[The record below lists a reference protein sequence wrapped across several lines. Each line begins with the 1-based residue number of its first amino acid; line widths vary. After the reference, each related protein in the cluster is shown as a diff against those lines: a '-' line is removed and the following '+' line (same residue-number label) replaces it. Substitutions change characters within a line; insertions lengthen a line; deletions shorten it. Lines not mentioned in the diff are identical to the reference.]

1 MNIQVDLIQIEY
13 PELYNISRKLHSFDK
28 KVSEL
33 FIKNY
38 GDNTYDN
45 LMITNEYYKE
55 LENVSNGILKDTD
68 ISKIAQRRQE
78 IFKEYSVVTFEITKT
93 IGFLK
98 TLEKMDI
105 LDKYF
110 KSISNL
116 I

>member
-1 MNIQVDLIQIEY
+1 MNNQVTIIKNNYPDLYE
-13 PELYNISRKLHSFDK
+13 ISRKLNSFDK
-28 KVSEL
+28 KVSDL

-38 GDNTYDN
+38 GDNTFDN
-45 LMITNEYYKE
+45 IMITNEYHKE
-55 LENVSNGILKDTD
+55 LENVSNGILTDTEL
-68 ISKIAQRRQE
+68 SKIAQKRQE
-78 IFKEYSVVTFEITKT
+78 IFKEYSDKSYLVAEI
-93 IGFLK
+93 IGFSK

>member
-1 MNIQVDLIQIEY
+1 MNNQVNKIQLEY
-13 PELYNISRKLHSFDK
+13 PELYRISRKLNQYDK
-28 KVSEL
+28 QVKDL

-38 GDNTYDN
+38 GNNTYDN
-45 LMITNEYYKE
+45 LIITNEYHKE
-55 LENVSNGILKDTD
+55 LENVSNDILKDTD
-68 ISKIAQRRQE
+68 LSKLAQKRQE

-93 IGFLK
+93 IGFSK
-98 TLEKMDI
+98 TLLLMDI

>member
-1 MNIQVDLIQIEY
+1 MNNQVNKIQSEY
-13 PELYNISRKLHSFDK
+13 HELYKISRKLNLYDK
-28 KVSEL
+28 QVNDL

-38 GDNTYDN
+38 GNNTYDN
-45 LMITNEYYKE
+45 LTITNEYHKE
-55 LENVSNGILKDTD
+55 LENVSNGIIKDTD
-68 ISKIAQRRQE
+68 LSRLAQKRQE
-78 IFKEYSVVTFEITKT
+78 IFKEYSVITYEITKT
-93 IGFLK
+93 IGFSK

>member
-1 MNIQVDLIQIEY
+1 MNNQVNKIQLEY
-13 PELYNISRKLHSFDK
+13 PELYKISRKLHQYDK
-28 KVSEL
+28 QVSDL

-38 GDNTYDN
+38 GNNTYDN
-45 LMITNEYYKE
+45 LTITNEYHKE

-68 ISKIAQRRQE
+68 LSKLAQKRQE
-78 IFKEYSVVTFEITKT
+78 IFQEYSVVTYEITKT
-93 IGFLK
+93 IGFSK
-98 TLEKMDI
+98 TLEQMDI

>member
-1 MNIQVDLIQIEY
+1 MNNQVDLIQLEY

-28 KVSEL
+28 KVSDL

-38 GDNTYDN
+38 GDNTFDN
-45 LMITNEYYKE
+45 IMITNEYYKE
-55 LENVSNGILKDTD
+55 LENVSNGILKNTEL
-68 ISKIAQRRQE
+68 SKIAQKRQE
-78 IFKEYSVVTFEITKT
+78 IFKEYSEKTYKITEQ
-93 IGFLK
+93 IGFSK

-110 KSISNL
+110 KSISKL

>member
-1 MNIQVDLIQIEY
+1 MNNQVNKIQLDY
-13 PELYNISRKLHSFDK
+13 PELYTISRKLNQYDK
-28 KVSEL
+28 KVKDL
-33 FIKNY
+33 FITNY

-45 LMITNEYYKE
+45 LMITNEYHKE

-68 ISKIAQRRQE
+68 LSKLAQKRQE

-93 IGFLK
+93 IGFSK
-98 TLEKMDI
+98 TLLLMDI

-110 KSISNL
+110 KYISNL